1 MDYALDDLRHRPLF
15 GLHYIGHASYV
26 HPVSMATAL
35 DLPAHLLDRVPA
47 LLLGGVNL
55 VRALGLA
62 GIPVIVASPDEEE
75 PAFAS
80 RYCAAKCVLPPLAHP
95 EAAVDAIV
103 TIGDRLSS
111 IYGRRV
117 PLFYGSDD
125 YLKLL
130 YANRQ
135 RLERYF
141 LLMLSEPDVGAA
153 LLTKDDFETFARKLG
168 LPVPAAIAWDG
179 NASESVASYARPVLV
194 KPSNKDGWTDSPLRK
209 RAFGCAKALVFASGA
224 EAAADPVLALFRD
237 QLTCQPYIAGD
248 DTSNW
253 SYHGFADEKSQV
265 LEGFVGRKIR
275 TNPPDNGE
283 SAYIELADNEELR
296 ALGAQLAARMN
307 LKGIFKMDFKRDA
320 STGEWFL
327 LEVNARFNLWHYVG
341 AANGVNLM
349 RTAYHFLLDG
359 SRPAPGVARRADIR
373 WLSLHLDARAFLALR
388 AEGKLGVL
396 RWLASIVFARK
407 VYNVF
412 SWTDPGPWVD
422 LWRRRFTRLGSR
434 GGEKLLT
441 YVRQWRSTAS

>member
-1 MDYALDDLRHRPLF
+1 
-15 GLHYIGHASYV
+15 
-26 HPVSMATAL
+26 MATAL

-62 GIPVIVASPDEEE
+62 GIPVIVASADEDE

-80 RYCAAKCVLPPLAHP
+80 RYCAAKCLLPPLNHP
-95 EAAVDAIV
+95 EAGVDAIV

-111 IYGRRV
+111 MYGRRV

-130 YANRQ
+130 YAHRE

-141 LLMLSEPDVGAA
+141 LLMLNEPAVGAA
-153 LLTKDDFETFARKLG
+153 LLTKDDFETFARSLG
-168 LPVPAAIAWDG
+168 LPVPTAMEWDG
-179 NASESVASYARPVLV
+179 SGAEGVAGHAGPVVV
-194 KPSNKDGWTDSPLRK
+194 KPSHKDGWTDSPLRK
-209 RAFGCAKALVFASGA
+209 LAFGRAKALVFANGA
-224 EAAADPVLALFRD
+224 QAAGDPVLAPFRD
-237 QLTCQPYIAGD
+237 QLTCQPYVAGD
-248 DTSNW
+248 DRCNW

-265 LEGFVGRKIR
+265 IEWFVGRKLR

-283 SAYIELADNEELR
+283 SAYIELAANDDLR
-296 ALGAQLAARMN
+296 ALGEELVKRMQ

-320 STGEWFL
+320 RTGEWFL

-349 RTAYHFLLDG
+349 RTAYDFLLNG
-359 SRPAPGVARRADIR
+359 TRAVSTGARRCDIR
-373 WLSLHLDARAFLALR
+373 WLSLQLDWRAFRALR

-412 SWTDPGPWVD
+412 SWSDPGPWLS
-422 LWRRRFTRLGSR
+422 LWRRRFGKAASR
-434 GGEKLLT
+434 APEKLLT